1 MIEQVKEVWL
11 VLDALDECSTRK
23 GLSTEGILSWIRE
36 VLNSEQRNVHVL
48 VTSRLERDI
57 ESGLMKFAYNDDVVP
72 IQSSLITDD
81 IRAYVHTR
89 VRGDEDLK
97 RWRNRPVIQ
106 DEIETRLM
114 EKADGM

>member
-1 MIEQVKEVWL
+1 
-11 VLDALDECSTRK
+11 
-23 GLSTEGILSWIRE
+23 
-36 VLNSEQRNVHVL
+36 
-48 VTSRLERDI
+48 
-57 ESGLMKFAYNDDVVP
+57 MKFAYNDDVVP